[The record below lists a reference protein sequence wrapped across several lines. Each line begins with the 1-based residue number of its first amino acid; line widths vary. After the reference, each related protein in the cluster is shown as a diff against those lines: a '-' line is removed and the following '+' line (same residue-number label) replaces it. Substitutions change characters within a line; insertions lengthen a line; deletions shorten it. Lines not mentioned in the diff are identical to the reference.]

1 MEPGSSQDFSPL
13 IIKSPTDQRDYRML
27 TLKNGLRCTL
37 IQDNEAGQST
47 AALAVAA
54 GHFQDPDDA
63 QGLAHFLEHMLFL
76 GTKNYPEAAG
86 YQTFM
91 SQHGGHHNAWTG
103 TEFSSYYFSIDPA
116 HFDAGLDR
124 FIRFFHEP
132 LFNPEWIDKELLS
145 VESEFQ
151 LKRRDELRRLYQV
164 HKATANPA
172 HPFSKFSVGNLSTLK
187 IERQQ
192 SLQSLLQDFFHRWY
206 HAARMTLVLAG
217 PHSLDELSAMAER
230 HAGAIENRGGS
241 RQPVTVPLYLP
252 EQLGIEIQVRPIK
265 EARRLIMAFALPGID
280 ADYACKTTSYIAHLL
295 GYEGPGSLYS
305 VLHQQHLVNSL
316 AAGGGISGSNFKDFN
331 INMQLTDTGL
341 ERIDEVVREV
351 FAYIDLI
358 REQGLEDWRYQ
369 ERQVSVR
376 NAFNFQEPS
385 RTSDLAPQLAI
396 NMHHYPVAD
405 LIYGDYRMENLNHQR
420 AGELLSLMTPANMRL
435 TIIHRDVTTNSHEP
449 IYGTDYQ
456 LQLISRKRQQQMDG
470 RAADSKAQLP
480 AANPYLREVQQAQ
493 PLESDTKD
501 SRPHLTSPT
510 PGIQH
515 WHFQDPDFRAPKA
528 HVYCQLSLPNATAS
542 ARDYAQARLWCE
554 LMIDKL
560 NESCYDAEIAGLHFN
575 IYPQQRGIT
584 IHTSGY
590 SAGIPRLTQT
600 VFAACSE
607 AVFDPERWDD
617 LRQKLASNWR
627 SALANKPLN
636 LLFARLN
643 VLLQPYT
650 YDTQTLADAM
660 ESVTLSDF
668 EAWRQRLFEP
678 VQANILTHGDL
689 VSAQAQQLTR
699 YLQQW
704 LPALSAQPA
713 ATELNPL
720 LLHKARELPDWAAPA
735 VMTTQHSDHA
745 ALWLFQSPDSSVTS
759 QAAVM
764 LLNHII
770 GPRIFTELRTER
782 QLGYMVG
789 STYLPLQQYPHLL
802 LYVQSGSHDRQA
814 LEREIK
820 TFVGRFCKQLKKIL
834 PSELP
839 QARRAL
845 SQQLN
850 EPDANLRLRSQRL
863 WSSIIQ
869 HDTEFLRLN
878 QLATAIESWSEEKLL
893 DYLLEFLG
901 NKNDQLVLTASP
913 KVFDS
918 AG

>member
-1 MEPGSSQDFSPL
+1 MESGSSQDFTSL
-13 IIKSPTDQRDYRML
+13 IIKSPTDQRDYRTL
-27 TLKNGLRCTL
+27 TLDNGLRCTL
-37 IQDNEAGQST
+37 IHDSQASQST

-63 QGLAHFLEHMLFL
+63 HGLAHFLEHMLFL
-76 GTKNYPEAAG
+76 GTRTYPEAAA

-103 TEFSSYYFSIDPA
+103 TEFSSYYFSIDPT
-116 HFDAGLDR
+116 HFEAALDR
-124 FIRFFHEP
+124 FMRFFYEP
-132 LFNPEWIDKELLS
+132 LFTPEWIDKELLS

-164 HKATANPA
+164 HKATSNPA

-187 IERQQ
+187 VERQQ
-192 SLQSLLQDFFHRWY
+192 SLQSLLQDFFTRWY
-206 HAARMTLVLAG
+206 HAERMTLVLAG
-217 PHSLDELSAMAER
+217 PQSLAELAEMAQR
-230 HAGAIENRGGS
+230 HGNSIENRGGR
-241 RQPVTVPLYLP
+241 RQPVSEPLYLP
-252 EQLGIEIQVRPIK
+252 EQVGVELHVRPIK

-280 ADYACKTTSYIAHLL
+280 ADYACKTTSFIAHLL

-305 VLHQQHLVNSL
+305 VLHRQHLINSL

-341 ERIDEVVREV
+341 QRVDDVVREV

-358 REQGLEDWRYQ
+358 RERGLQDWRYQ

-385 RTSDLAPQLAI
+385 RTSDIAPQLAI
-396 NMHHYPVAD
+396 NMHHYPVSD
-405 LIYGDYRMENLNHQR
+405 LIYGDYRMEGLNHQR
-420 AGELLSLMTPANMRL
+420 AHELLSLMVPANMRL
-435 TIIHRDVTTNSHEP
+435 TVIHRDVATIEHEP

-456 LQLISRKRQQQMDG
+456 LHAISSQRQQRMAA
-470 RAADSKAQLP
+470 RAEHSQAQLP
-480 AANPYLREVQQAQ
+480 SANPYLREVQQPQ
-493 PLESDTKD
+493 PLESDAKGANPQY
-501 SRPHLTSPT
+501 SSSAA
-510 PGIQH
+510 GIHH
-515 WHFQDPDFRAPKA
+515 WHLQDPDFRAPKA

-590 SAGIPRLTQT
+590 SAGIPRLTENI
-600 VFAACSE
+600 FAACSK
-607 AVFDPERWDD
+607 ATFDPERWDD

-660 ESVTLSDF
+660 EAATFSDF
-668 EAWRQRLFEP
+668 EQWRQQLFSE
-678 VQANILTHGDL
+678 VQANVLTHGDL
-689 VSAQAQQLTR
+689 ISAQAQQLTLQ
-699 YLQQW
+699 LQQW
-704 LPALSAQPA
+704 LPALAERSAPD
-713 ATELNPL
+713 LKPL
-720 LLHKARELPDWAAPA
+720 LLREARQSSNWPVAAQ
-735 VMTTQHSDHA
+735 MTTQHSDHA
-745 ALWLFQSPDSSVTS
+745 ALWLFQTTDSSVAS
-759 QAAVM
+759 QAAIM

-789 STYLPLQQYPHLL
+789 ATYLPLQQYPHLL
-802 LYVQSGSHDRQA
+802 LYVQSGTHDSDALQLEIRQF
-814 LEREIK
+814 I
-820 TFVGRFCKQLKKIL
+820 GRFCEQLPAIL
-834 PSELP
+834 PAELP
-839 QARRAL
+839 QAQRAL
-845 SQQLN
+845 SQQLT

-869 HDTEFLRLN
+869 QDAEFQRLN
-878 QLATAIESWSEEKLL
+878 QLATAIDSWPQKQLLQFLL
-893 DYLLEFLG
+893 DFLQTT
-901 NKNDQLVLTASP
+901 NDQLVLTASP
-913 KVFDS
+913 KSFDRTR
-918 AG
+918 

>member
-1 MEPGSSQDFSPL
+1 MEPGSSQDFTSL
-13 IIKSPTDQRDYRML
+13 IIKSPTDQRDYRTL
-27 TLKNGLRCTL
+27 TLDNGLRCTL
-37 IQDNEAGQST
+37 IHDSQSGQST

-76 GTKNYPEAAG
+76 GTKSFPEAAA

-103 TEFSSYYFSIDPA
+103 TEFSSYYFSIDPT
-116 HFDAGLDR
+116 HFETAVDR
-124 FIRFFHEP
+124 FMRFFYEP
-132 LFNPEWIDKELLS
+132 LFAPEWIDKELLS

-164 HKATANPA
+164 HKATSNPA

-192 SLQSLLQDFFHRWY
+192 SLQSLLQEFFARWY
-206 HAARMTLVLAG
+206 HAERMTLVLAG
-217 PHSLDELSAMAER
+217 PQSLDELAAIAQRHGSAI
-230 HAGAIENRGGS
+230 GNRGGR
-241 RQPVTVPLYLP
+241 RQPVDVPLYLP
-252 EQLGIEIQVRPIK
+252 EQVGVELQVRPIK

-280 ADYACKTTSYIAHLL
+280 ADYACKTTSFIAHLL

-305 VLHQQHLVNSL
+305 VLHRQHLINSL

-341 ERIDEVVREV
+341 QQIDDVVREV

-358 REQGLEDWRYQ
+358 REQGLQDWRYQ

-385 RTSDLAPQLAI
+385 RTSDLAPQLAV
-396 NMHHYPVAD
+396 NMHHYPVSD
-405 LIYGDYRMENLNHQR
+405 LIYGDYRMEGLNHSR
-420 AGELLSLMTPANMRL
+420 ARELLDLMKPDNMRL
-435 TIIHRDVTTNSHEP
+435 TIIHRDVATTEHEP

-456 LQLISRKRQQQMDG
+456 LRAISSERQQHM
-470 RAADSKAQLP
+470 AASAEHSQARLP

-493 PLESDTKD
+493 PLEPELTGVS
-501 SRPHLTSPT
+501 PHYLSPAA
-510 PGIQH
+510 GIHH
-515 WHFQDPDFRAPKA
+515 WHLQDPDFRAPKA

-542 ARDYAQARLWCE
+542 ASAYAQTRLWCE

-590 SAGIPRLTQT
+590 SAGLPRLTET
-600 VFAACSE
+600 IFTACSQAE
-607 AVFDPERWDD
+607 FDPERWDD
-617 LRQKLASNWR
+617 MRQKLASNWR
-627 SALANKPLN
+627 SATANKPLN

-650 YDTQTLADAM
+650 YETQTLAGAM
-660 ESVTLSDF
+660 EAVTFSGF
-668 EAWRQRLFEP
+668 ETWRQQLFSE

-689 VSAQAQQLTR
+689 VTAQAQQLV
-699 YLQQW
+699 LQLPQW
-704 LPALSAQPA
+704 LSALAEQQVPD
-713 ATELNPL
+713 LKPL
-720 LLHKARELPDWAAPA
+720 LLRDARQRPDWSVAPA
-735 VMTTQHSDHA
+735 MTTQHSDHA
-745 ALWLFQSPDSSVTS
+745 ALWLLQSADNSVIS
-759 QAAVM
+759 QAAIM

-789 STYLPLQQYPHLL
+789 ATYLPLQQYPHLL
-802 LYVQSGSHDRQA
+802 LYVQSGTHDTEA
-814 LEREIK
+814 LQLEIK
-820 TFVGRFCKQLKKIL
+820 QFIGRFCEQLPAIIDA
-834 PSELP
+834 ELP
-839 QARRAL
+839 QAQRAL
-845 SQQLN
+845 SQQLT

-869 HDTEFLRLN
+869 QDTEFQRLN
-878 QLATAIESWSEEKLL
+878 QLAAAVDGWQREPLLHFLL
-893 DYLLEFLG
+893 DFLQST
-901 NKNDQLVLTASP
+901 NDQLVLTASP
-913 KVFDS
+913 KSFDRTR
-918 AG
+918 